1 MRLAAD
7 VIGRSRDISRIVL
20 QDSASGVFLH
30 FYGPRDALSPIG
42 EEWYES
48 REAALDACRRRF
60 DVPEEAWRAA
70 D

>member
-1 MRLAAD
+1 VRLVAD
-7 VIGRSRDISRIVL
+7 VSGGGGDISRIVL
-20 QDSASGVFLH
+20 QESASGVFLY
-30 FYGPRDALSPIG
+30 FYGPRDAVLPIG

-60 DVPEEAWRAA
+60 DVPEEAWQAA

>member
-1 MRLAAD
+1 
-7 VIGRSRDISRIVL
+7 VL
-20 QDSASGVFLH
+20 QESASGVFLY
-30 FYGPRDALSPIG
+30 FYGPRDAVLRIG

-60 DVPEEAWRAA
+60 DVPEEAWRPA